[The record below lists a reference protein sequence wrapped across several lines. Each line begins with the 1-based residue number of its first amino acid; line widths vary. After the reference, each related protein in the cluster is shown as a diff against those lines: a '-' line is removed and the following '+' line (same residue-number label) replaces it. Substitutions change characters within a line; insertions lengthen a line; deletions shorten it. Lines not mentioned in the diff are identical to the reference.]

1 MHCRRAMSSSY
12 SRWKVVRWLALAVVA
27 LAVSG
32 LLALVLVLGHIPAI
46 ASLGSSIT
54 ELAERSLVVHVNLA
68 TGVWFFAFIVG
79 LSCLESRDRRGR
91 AGVVLATAG
100 TIALVGAGLAR
111 APVVLSDYVPVIDHP
126 VFFAGLAAFAAGVVV
141 ATLPGTGPASTG
153 RGLPRDV
160 QHGLRASAVAFAI
173 AMLTIAAAY
182 LCRDPDATPLAT
194 YQHVFWGGG
203 HVLQFAAVA
212 GMLAAWL
219 LLFHQIVGESAVS
232 SRLAAM
238 LFAVLLAPTAL
249 APWLV
254 RTGQSPRAFT
264 WMMELGIFPVVLAF
278 VIAGVASA
286 RRHGRLAEDHWP
298 VQRVAMVGLSVSIAM
313 TLLGFA
319 LGAAITGDTT
329 LTPAH
334 YHVSIGA
341 VTVSFMT
348 TLIVIL
354 PKLGAP
360 IRRPRLAIWQP
371 LLYGGGQTVFA
382 LGLAI
387 AGFWG
392 SAARKAY
399 GGSAVSA
406 TAERIG
412 WIIAA
417 VGGLLAF
424 AGGVAFVSIIVSSAR
439 RGARRLLPRVVRD
452 AVMSR

>member
-1 MHCRRAMSSSY
+1 
-12 SRWKVVRWLALAVVA
+12 
-27 LAVSG
+27 
-32 LLALVLVLGHIPAI
+32 
-46 ASLGSSIT
+46 
-54 ELAERSLVVHVNLA
+54 
-68 TGVWFFAFIVG
+68 
-79 LSCLESRDRRGR
+79 
-91 AGVVLATAG
+91 
-100 TIALVGAGLAR
+100 
-111 APVVLSDYVPVIDHP
+111 
-126 VFFAGLAAFAAGVVV
+126 
-141 ATLPGTGPASTG
+141 
-153 RGLPRDV
+153 
-160 QHGLRASAVAFAI
+160 
-173 AMLTIAAAY
+173 
-182 LCRDPDATPLAT
+182 
-194 YQHVFWGGG
+194 
-203 HVLQFAAVA
+203 
-212 GMLAAWL
+212 
-219 LLFHQIVGESAVS
+219 
-232 SRLAAM
+232 
-238 LFAVLLAPTAL
+238 
-249 APWLV
+249 
-254 RTGQSPRAFT
+254 
-264 WMMELGIFPVVLAF
+264 
-278 VIAGVASA
+278 
-286 RRHGRLAEDHWP
+286 
-298 VQRVAMVGLSVSIAM
+298 
-313 TLLGFA
+313 
-319 LGAAITGDTT
+319 GAAITGDTT

-371 LLYGGGQTVFA
+371 LLYGRGQTVFA